1 MSLFDLDAVAEREK
15 ERVPGL
21 KAKNDYYPSIGAEF
35 TGDTQ
40 TYKDYESAVRDAK
53 KRVEEANRQ
62 AEYID
67 VLIGLLSESLS
78 PQEAEKEYGYLRL
91 PANQKPTVE
100 RLVGKLED
108 RSDYDVKGLEI
119 TELQS
124 IKDDIK
130 ESFAPDFDLYKALN
144 E

>member
-67 VLIGLLSESLS
+67 VLIVLLSDSLS
-78 PQEAEKEYGYLRL
+78 PKEAEKE
-91 PANQKPTVE
+91 
-100 RLVGKLED
+100 
-108 RSDYDVKGLEI
+108 
-119 TELQS
+119 
-124 IKDDIK
+124 
-130 ESFAPDFDLYKALN
+130 
-144 E
+144 